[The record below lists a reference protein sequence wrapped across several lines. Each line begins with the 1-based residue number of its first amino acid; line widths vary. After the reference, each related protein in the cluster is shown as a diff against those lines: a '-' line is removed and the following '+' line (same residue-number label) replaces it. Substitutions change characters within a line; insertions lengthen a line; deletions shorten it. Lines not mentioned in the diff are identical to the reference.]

1 MKGINEYFE
10 IIEKDVKFSYDKANE
25 VRALHYDPEDKVEI
39 FLAKDMAERV
49 VGLLSTI
56 APQIVNTN
64 LVERVNE
71 IEKKYGKLDFRVAL
85 QIGLEVAQEK
95 FCKFKDKKEAMEV
108 GIRFGLAYLTLGV
121 VSSPLEGFTRLEIKK
136 RKDGKEYFALFFS
149 GPIRSAG
156 TTVTCGSIL
165 VADYIRKQMGYSE
178 YDPSEEEIKRIVT
191 EVIDF
196 HEKITNL
203 QYLPSQEEIDFMVRN
218 LPLQID
224 GDPSE
229 DMEVSNY
236 RFLDRI
242 ETNRL
247 RNGVC
252 LVIAEALTQKAF
264 KFWGKILSW
273 YKNFDLGH
281 WSFLG
286 EFVKLQKKIKSRS
299 KLKEQ
304 DDIKLVPDY
313 TYIKDLVAGRP
324 ILSHPLRTGGFRVRY
339 GRSRTSGLSSLS
351 IHPATMYVL
360 DNFLGI
366 GTQIRYERP
375 GKSTA
380 VAPCDTIEGPIV
392 KLRDGS
398 VKYFENIDEAKNLS
412 NKIEEI
418 LFLGDILINYGEFFN
433 RGHFLVPVGYNEE
446 WWAQEIKNKKIELK
460 ELSKII
466 NIDKKLLEELLRS
479 PSNFKLSFDEAIV
492 FSNKLGIPLH
502 PKYTYH
508 WNDISKEE
516 FMSLVEWMNGA
527 AIDKNGEFKIILN
540 LVKEPKRTLE
550 ILGVP
555 HIVSSKEFVIIEN
568 DWAKAIAFTLGFLE
582 SNKIDIEKIKNID
595 ENNVLEILTKIS
607 GIKIKDKSG
616 TFIGARMGRPEKS
629 KMRKLTGSP
638 QVLFPVGVEGGKLRS
653 FQSAIDFG
661 KVRADFPLYYC
672 LKCDKETIYP
682 VCQSCDKRTE
692 KRFYCPRC
700 NRTINERKCKLH
712 NEGRSF
718 IEKEIDIN
726 DYFNAAISKLK
737 LKEKP
742 PELIKGV
749 KGTSSKEHTPENLA
763 KGILRSIY
771 NLYVNKDGT
780 IRYDMTEMP
789 ITHFRPKEIRTDL
802 KKLKEMGYDK
812 DMYGNNLV
820 NEDQLVEIFP
830 QDIILPS
837 CPESNEEGAD
847 LVFYR
852 VANFID
858 DLLMNFYGKEKF
870 YNLKDKEDL
879 VGHLVIGLAPHIS
892 AGMIGRIIGFSKTQ
906 VCYANPL
913 WHASLRRDCE
923 GDECCIILLMDA
935 LINFSKSYLPAH
947 RGSTQ
952 DSCLVLT
959 SKIIASEVDDM
970 VFDMDVVWEYPL
982 EIYEEASNLK
992 EPWSLKIEQ
1001 IKDRIDTEKQY
1012 YDFGFT
1018 HDVSDINMGVVC
1030 SAYKSLPTMQEKV
1043 IGQMNL
1049 AIKIRAVD
1057 ADDVARLV
1065 IDRHFIRDIKGNL
1078 RKFSTQ
1084 EFRCSKCNEKYR
1096 RPPLAGKCLKCDG
1109 RIIFTVSEGSV
1120 IKYLE
1125 PTLELARLYKL
1136 PLYLEQTLNLTK
1148 RRIDSVFGVDEE
1160 KQEGLTKWFS

>member
-398 VKYFENIDEAKNLS
+398 VN
-412 NKIEEI
+412 
-418 LFLGDILINYGEFFN
+418 
-433 RGHFLVPVGYNEE
+433 
-446 WWAQEIKNKKIELK
+446 
-460 ELSKII
+460 
-466 NIDKKLLEELLRS
+466 
-479 PSNFKLSFDEAIV
+479 
-492 FSNKLGIPLH
+492 
-502 PKYTYH
+502 T
-508 WNDISKEE
+508 
-516 FMSLVEWMNGA
+516 
-527 AIDKNGEFKIILN
+527 
-540 LVKEPKRTLE
+540 
-550 ILGVP
+550 
-555 HIVSSKEFVIIEN
+555 
-568 DWAKAIAFTLGFLE
+568 
-582 SNKIDIEKIKNID
+582 
-595 ENNVLEILTKIS
+595 
-607 GIKIKDKSG
+607 
-616 TFIGARMGRPEKS
+616 
-629 KMRKLTGSP
+629 
-638 QVLFPVGVEGGKLRS
+638 
-653 FQSAIDFG
+653 
-661 KVRADFPLYYC
+661 
-672 LKCDKETIYP
+672 
-682 VCQSCDKRTE
+682 
-692 KRFYCPRC
+692 
-700 NRTINERKCKLH
+700 
-712 NEGRSF
+712 
-718 IEKEIDIN
+718 
-726 DYFNAAISKLK
+726 
-737 LKEKP
+737 
-742 PELIKGV
+742 
-749 KGTSSKEHTPENLA
+749 
-763 KGILRSIY
+763 
-771 NLYVNKDGT
+771 
-780 IRYDMTEMP
+780 
-789 ITHFRPKEIRTDL
+789 
-802 KKLKEMGYDK
+802 
-812 DMYGNNLV
+812 
-820 NEDQLVEIFP
+820 
-830 QDIILPS
+830 
-837 CPESNEEGAD
+837 
-847 LVFYR
+847 
-852 VANFID
+852 
-858 DLLMNFYGKEKF
+858 
-870 YNLKDKEDL
+870 
-879 VGHLVIGLAPHIS
+879 
-892 AGMIGRIIGFSKTQ
+892 
-906 VCYANPL
+906 
-913 WHASLRRDCE
+913 
-923 GDECCIILLMDA
+923 
-935 LINFSKSYLPAH
+935 
-947 RGSTQ
+947 
-952 DSCLVLT
+952 
-959 SKIIASEVDDM
+959 
-970 VFDMDVVWEYPL
+970 
-982 EIYEEASNLK
+982 
-992 EPWSLKIEQ
+992 LKI
-1001 IKDRIDTEKQY
+1001 
-1012 YDFGFT
+1012 
-1018 HDVSDINMGVVC
+1018 
-1030 SAYKSLPTMQEKV
+1030 
-1043 IGQMNL
+1043 
-1049 AIKIRAVD
+1049 
-1057 ADDVARLV
+1057 
-1065 IDRHFIRDIKGNL
+1065 
-1078 RKFSTQ
+1078 
-1084 EFRCSKCNEKYR
+1084 
-1096 RPPLAGKCLKCDG
+1096 
-1109 RIIFTVSEGSV
+1109 
-1120 IKYLE
+1120 
-1125 PTLELARLYKL
+1125 
-1136 PLYLEQTLNLTK
+1136 
-1148 RRIDSVFGVDEE
+1148 
-1160 KQEGLTKWFS
+1160 